1 MKKLLLF
8 SVAII
13 LSLGQLLAQ
22 ESTFKLGDK
31 VLNLGIGLGS
41 AYYSSY
47 YTSQMPAFSASFEVA
62 VADKI
67 AEKGSIGVGGYIGFS
82 SAKYTNYYNTSN
94 FLIGARGSFHY
105 PLVTKLD
112 TYGGLILG
120 YNAYRYNYD
129 NAYSGP
135 DISSSKFVLAPFVGA
150 RYYFNKKFAVMGE
163 IGFNISY
170 LTLGVSLKF

>member
-1 MKKLLLF
+1 MKKLLILLLINIF
-8 SVAII
+8 SLIQV
-13 LSLGQLLAQ
+13 LAQ

-31 VLNLGIGLGS
+31 VLNVGIGLGG
-41 AYYSSY
+41 AFYSSY

-62 VADKI
+62 VKDKV
-67 AEKGSIGVGGYIGFS
+67 AEKGSIGVGAYVGFS
-82 SAKYTNYYNTSN
+82 SAKYTNYYDASN

-120 YNAYRYNYD
+120 YNAYKYNYD

-135 DISSSKFVLAPFVGA
+135 DISNSKMLLAPFLGA
-150 RYYFNKKFAVMGE
+150 RYYFNKTFAGMGE

-170 LTLGVSLKF
+170 LTLGIALKF